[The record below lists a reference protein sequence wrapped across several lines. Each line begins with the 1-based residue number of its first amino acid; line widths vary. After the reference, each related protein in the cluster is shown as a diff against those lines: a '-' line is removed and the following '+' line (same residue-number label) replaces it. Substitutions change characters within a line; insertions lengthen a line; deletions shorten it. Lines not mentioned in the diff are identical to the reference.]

1 MSGEKQMNVWNSPGG
16 LAQVLRV
23 TLPLQLMAASSA
35 AYAFVDRMLLAK
47 CSDLALEASVPGLVL
62 GGTLSAFMVT
72 AVGYSA
78 VFVAQSHGSGDRDGA
93 LRSFAQGL
101 WLALASIPLYF
112 FAHFAGDFAIWV
124 AGHAPELAA
133 AESGFLDRYLPGLWL
148 QSVAAVAGGYFS
160 GQGRTS
166 VFGVAGSAGFAAALF
181 FAWALVLGN
190 CGAPRLGLNGSAYA
204 FALGQL
210 VSCAVLAVALFRDPH
225 VRARMGALR
234 GLLRL
239 EPRLA
244 FGVLRYGSENGAM
257 AFFDNLTFMAF
268 VMVTGRLDA
277 MSLAVSNMV
286 FGVNCVFFA
295 LVSGL
300 RDGVSVLVGRFCG
313 RRDYA
318 AAERSLRSTLAIS
331 VAVAASFGA
340 FVAFGAGWLAD
351 SFRAADS
358 AFDREAFRS
367 LASVVFSILA
377 FRALAES
384 FVEPCA
390 GALRGAGDTRWLMF
404 TRTMCGFFVW
414 MPAVALVAGV
424 KPSLPALWLTMPV
437 YLAFLAFVFLR
448 RWRSGRWRERAELM
462 ESARAPV
469 RNEA

>member
-1 MSGEKQMNVWNSPGG
+1 MK
-16 LAQVLRV
+16 
-23 TLPLQLMAASSA
+23 
-35 AYAFVDRMLLAK
+35 
-47 CSDLALEASVPGLVL
+47 
-62 GGTLSAFMVT
+62 
-72 AVGYSA
+72 
-78 VFVAQSHGSGDRDGA
+78 
-93 LRSFAQGL
+93 
-101 WLALASIPLYF
+101 
-112 FAHFAGDFAIWV
+112 
-124 AGHAPELAA
+124 ELAPNLETIS
-133 AESGFLDRYLPGLWL
+133 AERIH
-148 QSVAAVAGGYFS
+148 
-160 GQGRTS
+160 
-166 VFGVAGSAGFAAALF
+166 
-181 FAWALVLGN
+181 
-190 CGAPRLGLNGSAYA
+190 
-204 FALGQL
+204 
-210 VSCAVLAVALFRDPH
+210 SCAVLAVALLRDPH

-239 EPRLA
+239 EPKLA
-244 FGVLRYGSENGAM
+244 LGVLRYGSENGAM

-404 TRTMCGFFVW
+404 TRTVCGIFVW

-424 KPSLPALWLTMPV
+424 KPSLPALWLTMPA

-448 RWRSGRWRERAELM
+448 RWRSGRWRERAEQM
-462 ESARAPV
+462 ESARSSCPKAP
-469 RNEA
+469 